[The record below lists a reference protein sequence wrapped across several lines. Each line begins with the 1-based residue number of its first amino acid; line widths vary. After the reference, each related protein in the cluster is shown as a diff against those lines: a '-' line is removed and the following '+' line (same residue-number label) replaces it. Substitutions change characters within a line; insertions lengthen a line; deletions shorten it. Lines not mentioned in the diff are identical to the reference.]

1 MHFEEKKTKFGG
13 HQTFALRYSWLT
25 KGYQE
30 FLKNPSVFS
39 KKNTANAT
47 VTLGVG
53 VNMVH
58 SIKFWLQ
65 ACQIIKAD
73 PKDFTLST
81 TEIGRLIFDEKDGFD
96 PYLEHEATI
105 WLIHWLIASNSQ
117 IATVFFWFFNYFD
130 KHEFS
135 QDEATTSLT
144 DFVTQNI
151 SRKISKNTLKNDIS
165 AILRMY
171 GRSTSNK
178 KGVVVEEALDSPLV
192 LLQLISPSTIG
203 RSFKSFAADRKN
215 LPTEIFAYALVCYMK
230 SYKRKEVP
238 IKELMY
244 SDGNSISLA
253 AVFRMTEN
261 SLIAKLE
268 NMVSLNS
275 NLFELR
281 ETAGIN
287 QFYMTDEV
295 NENDLLA
302 KYYRK
307 YTISKVA

>member
-1 MHFEEKKTKFGG
+1 MHFEEKKTRFGG
-13 HQTFALRYSWLT
+13 HETFALRYSWLT

-39 KKNTANAT
+39 DENAT
-47 VTLGVG
+47 VILGVG

-58 SIKFWLQ
+58 SINYWLQ

-73 PKDFTLST
+73 PDPKNSTLSP
-81 TEIGRLIFDEKDGFD
+81 TEIGKLIFDEKDGFD
-96 PYLEHEATI
+96 PYLEDEATI
-105 WLIHWLIASNSQ
+105 WLIHWLIASNPQ
-117 IATVFFWFFNYFD
+117 IATAFFWFFNNFH
-130 KHEFS
+130 KQEFS

-230 SYKRKEVP
+230 NYKRKEVP

-268 NMVSLNS
+268 NMVTLNS

>member
-1 MHFEEKKTKFGG
+1 MHFEEKKTRFGG
-13 HQTFALRYSWLT
+13 HETFALRYSWLT

-39 KKNTANAT
+39 DENAT

-65 ACQIIKAD
+65 ACQIIKAN

-96 PYLEHEATI
+96 PYLEDEATI
-105 WLIHWLIASNSQ
+105 WLIHWLIASNPQ
-117 IATVFFWFFNYFD
+117 IATAFFWFFNNFH
-130 KHEFS
+130 KQEFS

>member
-1 MHFEEKKTKFGG
+1 VHFEEKKTRFGG
-13 HQTFALRYSWLT
+13 HETFALRYSWLT

-30 FLKNPSVFS
+30 FQKNPSVFS
-39 KKNTANAT
+39 DENAT
-47 VTLGVG
+47 VILGVG

-73 PKDFTLST
+73 PKDFTLSN

-96 PYLEHEATI
+96 PYLEDEATI
-105 WLIHWLIASNSQ
+105 WLIHWLIASNPQ
-117 IATVFFWFFNYFD
+117 IATAFFWFFNNFH
-130 KHEFS
+130 KQEFS

-192 LLQLISPSTIG
+192 LLQLISPSIIG
-203 RSFKSFAADRKN
+203 RSFKSFPADRKN

-230 SYKRKEVP
+230 SYKRQEVP

-287 QFYMTDEV
+287 QFYVTDEV
-295 NENDLLA
+295 DENDLLA
-302 KYYRK
+302 KYYLK
-307 YTISKVA
+307 YTNSKVA

>member
-1 MHFEEKKTKFGG
+1 MHFEEKKTRFGG
-13 HQTFALRYSWLT
+13 HETFALRYSWLT

-39 KKNTANAT
+39 DENAT

-53 VNMVH
+53 VNMVR

-65 ACQIIKAD
+65 ACQIIKAN

-81 TEIGRLIFDEKDGFD
+81 TEIGRLVFDEKDGYD
-96 PYLEHEATI
+96 PYLEDEATI
-105 WLIHWLIASNSQ
+105 WLIHWLIASNPQ
-117 IATVFFWFFNYFD
+117 IATAFFWFFNNFH
-130 KHEFS
+130 KQEFS

-165 AILRMY
+165 VILRMY

-192 LLQLISPSTIG
+192 LLQLISPSSIG
-203 RSFKSFAADRKN
+203 RSFKSLLVDRKN

-238 IKELMY
+238 IKELMK
-244 SDGNSISLA
+244 SESNPLSLA

-268 NMVSLNS
+268 NIVSLDS

-287 QFYMTDEV
+287 QFYIIDEV

>member
-1 MHFEEKKTKFGG
+1 MHFEEKKTRFGG
-13 HQTFALRYSWLT
+13 HETFALRYSWLT

-39 KKNTANAT
+39 DENAT
-47 VTLGVG
+47 VILGVG

-81 TEIGRLIFDEKDGFD
+81 TEIGRLIFDEKDGYD
-96 PYLEHEATI
+96 PYLEDEATI

-117 IATVFFWFFNYFD
+117 IATAFFWFFNNFH
-130 KHEFS
+130 KQEFS

-192 LLQLISPSTIG
+192 LLQLISPSMIG
-203 RSFKSFAADRKN
+203 RSFKSFPADRKN

-268 NMVSLNS
+268 NMVSLDS

>member
-1 MHFEEKKTKFGG
+1 MHFEEKKTRFGG
-13 HQTFALRYSWLT
+13 HETFALRYSWLT

-39 KKNTANAT
+39 DENAT

-65 ACQIIKAD
+65 ACQIIKAS

-81 TEIGRLIFDEKDGFD
+81 TEIGRLVFDEKDGFD
-96 PYLEHEATI
+96 PYLEDEATI
-105 WLIHWLIASNSQ
+105 WLIHWLIASNPQ
-117 IATVFFWFFNYFD
+117 IATAFFWFFNNFH
-130 KHEFS
+130 KQEFS

-144 DFVTQNI
+144 DFVAQNI

-203 RSFKSFAADRKN
+203 RSFKSFPADRKN